1 MSTCLSMSVSVQR
14 PRQCLLTHTCSCRDI
29 VINHEGMHH
38 MVVFF
43 SGFTEKGPNVI
54 KKLPRHAKKF
64 SHS

>member
-14 PRQCLLTHTCSCRDI
+14 PKQCLLTHTCSCRDI

-54 KKLPRHAKKF
+54 L
-64 SHS
+64 